1 MLTTSWDLE
10 ILHFDSLFGI
20 CSIYDVEDA
29 EKNKEEKVVLCV
41 YEITQYIITH
51 LAFFMKARGLPQ
63 VSSSG
68 CHYPP

>member
-1 MLTTSWDLE
+1 MLATCRDLE

-20 CSIYDVEDA
+20 YSIYDIDNA

-41 YEITQYIITH
+41 YEIMQYIITR

-68 CHYPP
+68 CCSPT